1 MKPEL
6 KAVRIAVVLVGLAL
20 ILGLAN
26 WDILGKRKVI
36 AEGATLLLELRP
48 ADPRSLFQG
57 DYMALA
63 LADETMPDAA
73 TIATLPY
80 RGTVIL
86 ALDAQGVGRF
96 ARLDDGAP
104 PQAGEMRVQYR
115 RHEDWRGARLDY
127 GAQAFFFQEG
137 DAELYNAAKYALL
150 RVAEDGSTVLTDLA
164 GEDRQP
170 IEPQPIEP
178 SAATKP

>member
-1 MKPEL
+1 MKPGL
-6 KAVRIAVVLVGLAL
+6 KAVRIAVVLLGLAI

-26 WDILGKRKVI
+26 WDILGKRKVV
-36 AEGATLLLELRP
+36 AEGAPLLLELRP

-63 LADETMPDAA
+63 LADDTMPDAA

-86 ALDAQGVGRF
+86 ALDAEGVGRF

-104 PQAGEMRVQYR
+104 LQPAEMRVQYR
-115 RHEDWRGARLDY
+115 RHEDWQSARLDY
-127 GAQAFFFQEG
+127 GAQSFFFQEG

-164 GEDRQP
+164 GEDRKPIKPPAKQP
-170 IEPQPIEP
+170 
-178 SAATKP
+178 

>member
-1 MKPEL
+1 MKPGM
-6 KAVRIAVVLVGLAL
+6 KTARIVLVLVGLAL

-36 AEGATLLLELRP
+36 AEGAPLLLELRP
-48 ADPRSLFQG
+48 VDPRSLFQG
-57 DYMALA
+57 DYMDLA

-86 ALDAQGVGRF
+86 ALDAEGVGRF

-104 PQAGEMRVQYR
+104 LQTAEMRVQYR
-115 RHEDWRGARLDY
+115 RHDDWRGARLDY
-127 GAQAFFFQEG
+127 GAKAFFFQEG
-137 DAELYNAAKYALL
+137 DAEFYNDAKYALL
-150 RVAEDGSTVLTDLA
+150 RVAEDGSTVMTHLA
-164 GEDRQP
+164 GKDRRPMMPPVVKQR
-170 IEPQPIEP
+170 
-178 SAATKP
+178 

>member
-1 MKPEL
+1 MKT
-6 KAVRIAVVLVGLAL
+6 ARVIIVLVGLSL
-20 ILGLAN
+20 ILGLTN
-26 WDILGKRKVI
+26 WDILGKREVI
-36 AEGATLLLELRP
+36 AEGAPLLLALRP
-48 ADPRSLFQG
+48 VDPRSLFQG

-96 ARLDDGAP
+96 ARLDDGVP
-104 PQAGEMRVQYR
+104 LRPGEMRVQYR
-115 RHEDWRGARLDY
+115 RHDDWRGARLDY

-137 DAELYNAAKYALL
+137 DAEFYNNAKYALL
-150 RVAEDGSTVLTDLA
+150 RVGEDGGTVLTDLA

-170 IEPQPIEP
+170 IKPTAAGQP
-178 SAATKP
+178 